1 MADLRSATSLFDE
14 HDEILCGWG
23 RTAPTR
29 ASVWEPRVSADVAGK
44 LTGPLPRGVVA
55 RGLGRSY
62 GDAAQNA
69 GGLVARTTRLDRVTD
84 LDEEAATVTCEAGVT
99 LDSLV
104 RGLVPRGWFPT
115 VVPGTAFVTVGGAIA
130 SDVHGKYRLGSFCDS
145 VVRMRV
151 WTPARGV
158 VTCSAEEESEVF
170 WATAGGMGLTGVVID
185 ATLRLHRVQSS
196 LLRVDTERT
205 TDLDDCMERMLDS
218 DDGYRYSVAWIDC
231 LASGRHLGR
240 SVLTRGNHA
249 ALDDLAPHE
258 RSGALTLAPGMQ
270 VTAPPWVPSGML
282 SPLTVRAFN
291 EVWYR
296 KAPRSERDRLQSIK
310 GFFHPLDGVTGW
322 NRIYGPRGFLQYQ
335 YVVPYGS
342 EGVVRSTLER
352 LSAAR
357 CASFLAVLKRFEHAN
372 SGHLSFAKPGWT
384 LALDIPVGRVGLGD
398 LLDGI
403 DGLVTEAG
411 GRIYL
416 TKDART
422 SPHLIPAM
430 YPQLDQ
436 WRAIRD
442 ALDPDAALRSDLG
455 RRLRL
460 VPETHGRTPR

>member
-1 MADLRSATSLFDE
+1 MRRSTALFDE
-14 HDEILCGWG
+14 HDELLCGWG

-29 ASVWEPRVSADVAGK
+29 ASVWEPRIADDVARR
-44 LTGPLPRGVVA
+44 LSGPLPRGVVA

-69 GGLVARTTRLDRVTD
+69 GGLVARTTRLDGVTD
-84 LDEEAATVTCEAGVT
+84 LDDEAATVTCEAGVT
-99 LDSLV
+99 LDSLI

-158 VTCSAEEESEVF
+158 VTCSADEEADVF
-170 WATAGGMGLTGVVID
+170 WATAGGMGLTGVVVD
-185 ATLRLHRVQSS
+185 ATLRLHRLQSS
-196 LLRVDTERT
+196 LMRVDTERT

-218 DDGYRYSVAWIDC
+218 DDRYRYSVAWIDS

-240 SVLTRGNHA
+240 SVITRGDHA
-249 ALDDLAPHE
+249 TLDDLAPNE
-258 RSGALTLAPGMQ
+258 RSGALALDEGLRL
-270 VTAPPWVPSGML
+270 TAPSWVPSGML

-296 KAPRSERDRLQSIK
+296 KAPRSERDRLQSIA

-335 YVVPYGS
+335 YLVPYGAES
-342 EGVVRSTLER
+342 VVRATLER

-357 CASFLAVLKRFEHAN
+357 CASFLAVLKRFEHSNA
-372 SGHLSFAKPGWT
+372 GPLSFPAPGWT
-384 LALDIPVGRVGLGD
+384 LALDIPVGRAGLSD
-398 LLDGI
+398 LLDGV
-403 DGLVTEAG
+403 DRLVTDAG
-411 GRIYL
+411 GRVYL
-416 TKDART
+416 TKDGRT
-422 SPHLIPAM
+422 SPDLLPAM
-430 YPQLDQ
+430 YPRLDE
-436 WRAIRD
+436 WRSTRD
-442 ALDPDAALRSDLG
+442 ALDPEGAVRSDLG
-455 RRLRL
+455 RRLGL
-460 VPETHGRTPR
+460 VPEFHGRNPR